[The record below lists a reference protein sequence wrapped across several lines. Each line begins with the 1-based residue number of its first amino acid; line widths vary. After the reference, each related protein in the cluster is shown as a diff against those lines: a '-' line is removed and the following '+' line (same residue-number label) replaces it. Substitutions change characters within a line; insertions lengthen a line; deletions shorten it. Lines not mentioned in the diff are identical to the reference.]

1 VRSRRR
7 LLKGLIAG
15 GALFIGSGHTPYG
28 QWVVYRRRHL
38 LIGCHRGDPL
48 TYGLAKDAVALLD
61 EHLPAASARVARAPD
76 GRRLASLLG
85 TSQMDVAVLD
95 AVSAESMRAGRD
107 AFAPYGEVPIAC
119 LLPVHERWLVA
130 VASFPPRHAWL
141 VTGALAG
148 TELAPLPSSQM
159 MPPIPWHPGAL
170 AFLVGEPEP
179 PLVSPVATGG

>member
-1 VRSRRR
+1 VTSRRL

-61 EHLPAASARVARAPD
+61 EHLPAASARVARAPN

-95 AVSAESMRAGRD
+95 AVLAESMRAGRD

-130 VASFPPRHAWL
+130 AESFPSRHAWL

-148 TELAPLPSSQM
+148 TGLSPMPSSELV
-159 MPPIPWHPGAL
+159 PPIPWHPGAL

-179 PLVSPVATGG
+179 TLAPSLANGD